1 MKDKKFFNRKN
12 NRSKGNNKNNW
23 DKNRNVPSPVARIDD
38 SIIREVSLML
48 ELGITEEVIR
58 KQYNLCYSQI
68 DYIRNNK
75 KPLQTVEQ
83 MLAEEKMRKKWG
95 DKI

>member
-1 MKDKKFFNRKN
+1 MSDKKFFNKRN
-12 NRSKGNNKNNW
+12 
-23 DKNRNVPSPVARIDD
+23 KNRNNRGNRRNEPSPVARLDD
-38 SIIREVSLML
+38 SIIREVSLLL
-48 ELGITEEVIR
+48 ELGTSEEVIR

-83 MLAEEKMRKKWG
+83 QLLEAKNRKKWG
-95 DKI
+95 E